1 MPSVGQIEKKTQERV
16 LALLSQRLGYT
27 YLGDW
32 IDRPANANIEPE
44 RLKAWLATQGVSDTL
59 AARAL
64 FELQKVANDTSKS
77 LYDRNHAVYR
87 LLRYGV
93 KVRPEAGENTVTVW
107 LVKWAD
113 PLANDFAVAEEV
125 TVPGGD
131 LVSGAKASTK
141 RPDVVLYVNG
151 IALGVLELKR
161 STVSVSEG
169 IRQNL
174 DNQKKEF
181 IQPFFSTMQWV
192 MAGNDTEGL
201 RYATIETPE
210 KYWLSWV
217 EETGEFAD
225 EPNLLDRH
233 LLQLC
238 AKHRFL
244 QLIHDFIVFD
254 AGIKKVCRQNQYFGV
269 VAAQEF
275 IRRREGGI
283 IWHTQ
288 GSGKSLTMVWL
299 AKWIRENR
307 PGARVLIITDRT
319 ELDEQIE
326 KVFLGVSENIY
337 RTKSGA
343 DLIATLGQAE
353 ESLIC
358 TLVHK
363 FGGKEDDDGA
373 DGAAATKAFV
383 EALRRVPP
391 GWKAQGD
398 LHVFVDEC
406 HRTQSGDLHKAMKG
420 LLPSALFIGFT
431 GTPLLKADKA
441 RSIEVFGRY
450 IHTYKF
456 DQAVREGVVLDLRYE
471 ARDID
476 QSITAQKKID
486 EWFEAKTK
494 GLNDLAKAQLKQ
506 KWGTMQRVLSS
517 QSRLEKI
524 VADILLDMST
534 RPRLMDGHGNA
545 ILVAGSIYEACK
557 FYELFAKTELKGK
570 CAIVTSYMPT
580 TADAKGEA
588 TGEGETDNL
597 RKYQVYRQ
605 MLADWFN
612 EPEDLAAGKA
622 ELFEKQAKKRFIEQ
636 PGQLKL
642 LIVVDKLLTGFDSP
656 PATYLYIDKKMQD
669 HGLFQAI
676 CRVNRLDGED
686 KPYGYIID
694 YKDLFKPLEGAVR
707 DYTSGAFD
715 AFDEDDVKGLLKDRL
730 AEARQDLE
738 EAREAIKA
746 LCEPVE
752 QPRDSAAYM
761 RFFCAVES
769 GNAEQLKANE
779 PRRLKLYKYAAA
791 LLRAYAAL
799 ASELEAAGYTAADV
813 QTIRTEV
820 DHFTKVRDEVRLA
833 SGDYIDLKAFEPA
846 MRFLIDTYIRAEES
860 EKISAFDDLSL
871 IQLIVDRGAA
881 AVDAMPASI
890 RKNQTAVAET
900 IENNVR
906 RLIVKES
913 PVDPA
918 YYEKMSKL
926 LDALIAQRRQGVI
939 DYKKYLEEIAALTK
953 AATTPGG
960 APASYPPAVDTPAK
974 RALYN
979 NLGKDGTLTLA
990 IDAALQTSRQ
1000 DGWRSNAMKLKRVRA
1015 AIHAVMTQHAA
1026 RLVEPQPGQAQE
1038 APQGSLG
1045 VSPADIETATDKV
1058 LELAKNQHEY

>member
-1 MPSVGQIEKKTQERV
+1 MPTPVGQIEKKTQERV
-16 LALLSQRLGYT
+16 LALFSERMGYT

-32 IDRPANANIEPE
+32 IDRPANANIEATL
-44 RLKAWLATQGVSDTL
+44 LKAWLARQRVNETL

-64 FELQKVANDTSKS
+64 FELQKAANDTSKS
-77 LYDRNHAVYR
+77 LYDRNQAVYG

-93 KVRPEAGENTVTVW
+93 KVRLEAGENTVTVW
-107 LVKWAD
+107 LVDWKN

-125 TVPGGD
+125 TI
-131 LVSGAKASTK
+131 SGVDAKASTK

-174 DNQKKEF
+174 DNQRKEF
-181 IQPFFSTMQWV
+181 IQPFFSTLQWV

-210 KYWLSWV
+210 KYWLRWV
-217 EETGEFAD
+217 EDTGEFAD
-225 EPNLLDRH
+225 EPNVLDRH
-233 LLQLC
+233 LLQVCSKRRILE
-238 AKHRFL
+238 
-244 QLIHDFIVFD
+244 LIHDFIVFD

-269 VAAQEF
+269 VAAQEY
-275 IRRREGGI
+275 IRRCEGGI

-326 KVFLGVSENIY
+326 KVFLGVNESIY

-343 DLIATLGQAE
+343 DLITVLGQTDQ
-353 ESLIC
+353 SLIC

-363 FGGKEDDDGA
+363 FGGREEDDA
-373 DGAAATKAFV
+373 ESSTAATKAFL
-383 EALRRVPP
+383 ETLRKVPP
-391 GWKAQGD
+391 GWRAQGD

-406 HRTQSGDLHKAMKG
+406 HRTQSGDLHRAMKA

-431 GTPLLKADKA
+431 GTPLLKRDKA

-486 EWFEAKTK
+486 DWFEAKTK
-494 GLNDLAKAQLKQ
+494 GLNDVAKAQLKQ
-506 KWGTMQRVLSS
+506 RWGTMQRVLSS

-545 ILVAGSIYEACK
+545 MLVAGSIYEACK

-570 CAIVTSYMPT
+570 CAIVTSYTPT

-597 RKYQVYRQ
+597 HKYNVYRQ

-612 EPEDLAAGKA
+612 EPDDVAITKA
-622 ELFEKQAKKRFIEQ
+622 ELFEKQAKKRFVEQ

-642 LIVVDKLLTGFDSP
+642 LIVVDKLLTGFDAP
-656 PATYLYIDKKMQD
+656 PATYLYIDKTMQD

-715 AFDEDDVKGLLKDRL
+715 AFDQEDVQGLLKDRL
-730 AEARQDLE
+730 GEARKDLE

-746 LCEPVE
+746 LCEPV
-752 QPRDSAAYM
+752 QAPRDSVAYA
-761 RFFCAVES
+761 RFFCAAES

-779 PRRLKLYKYAAA
+779 PRRLKLYKYTAA
-791 LLRAYAAL
+791 LLRAFAAL

-813 QTIRTEV
+813 NTIKAEV
-820 DHFTKVRDEVRLA
+820 DHYTKVRDEVRLT

-846 MRFLIDTYIRAEES
+846 MRYLIDTYIRAEDS
-860 EKISAFDDLSL
+860 EKVSAFDDLSL
-871 IQLIVDRGAA
+871 VQLIVDRGAE
-881 AVDAMPASI
+881 AVDALPASI
-890 RKNQTAVAET
+890 RKNRTAVAET

-926 LDALIAQRRQGVI
+926 LDALIEQRRKGAI
-939 DYKKYLEEIAALTK
+939 DYKAYLDKIAELTK

-960 APASYPPAVDTPAK
+960 APTAYPPAIDTPAK

-979 NLGKDGTLTLA
+979 NLGKDGPLALA

-1000 DGWRSNAMKLKRVRA
+1000 DGWRANAMKLKRVRA
-1015 AIHAVMTQHAA
+1015 SIHAVLMKHAL
-1026 RLVEPQPGQAQE
+1026 RVEESRTGQSQGA
-1038 APQGSLG
+1038 AQGSVG
-1045 VSPADIETATDKV
+1045 STPADIDAATDKV